1 MAANARV
8 RVFLLRGTVYGCS
21 LRTHNQFR
29 LGIVKNCQTAARV
42 GPVVV
47 AGDEA
52 AYGLER
58 CGIDTGST
66 EVIVR
71 RLTDGRQL
79 RSEASIAGMLG
90 PESFESVDSLVL
102 KPDGAAAW
110 IATGKSIVH
119 VGSKL
124 VELHRVDSRG
134 SALLDSGTAIKPG
147 SLVLH
152 GSRLSW
158 RHGGAVRTSTLH

>member
-79 RSEASIAGMLG
+79 RSEASIAGMLLTTETIVTDL
-90 PESFESVDSLVL
+90 PEKE
-102 KPDGAAAW
+102 KAPAMP
-110 IATGKSIVH
+110 
-119 VGSKL
+119 
-124 VELHRVDSRG
+124 
-134 SALLDSGTAIKPG
+134 PG
-147 SLVLH
+147 
-152 GSRLSW
+152 GM
-158 RHGGAVRTSTLH
+158 GGMDY